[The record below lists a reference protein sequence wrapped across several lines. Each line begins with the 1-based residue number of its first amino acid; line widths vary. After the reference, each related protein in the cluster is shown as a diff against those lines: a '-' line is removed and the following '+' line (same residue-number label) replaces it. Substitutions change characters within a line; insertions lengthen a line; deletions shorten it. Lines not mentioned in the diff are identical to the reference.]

1 MLTKQTGTKNKKMQK
16 LKDFIKKYF
25 KGFTFFYRILKYRIF
40 IALSVSVFVGILD
53 GFGLAMFLPLLQLV
67 GGDKEA
73 TGEGMGK
80 LDFMVEALQNMGLS
94 LTLQIILVTL
104 IIFFVIKGILTYGGN
119 VYNVHIRQYFLRN
132 LRLSLLRNF
141 NRIKFK
147 SYIQW
152 DIGRIQNAFTTE
164 TERIANSFTHY
175 FKTLNQGVNVAVYA
189 GFAFTVDP
197 KFATL
202 VIIGGGLTHF
212 VYSYF
217 YKLSRKASR
226 SLSSGNS
233 IFHGLV
239 IQHINNFKYLKA
251 TGRHLFYGK
260 KLEEIVLDIEEQNKK
275 LGVYGAA
282 LSSIREPLMII
293 IVALVIYIQTQ
304 VLDEPLAP
312 ILISLLFFYRALS
325 SLNAMQSTWNLFIKF
340 SGSIENVESFSNE
353 LKQNKEAKNGK
364 LNFESDFKDITF
376 KMVSFAYGEKKVIDN
391 INLSIRKN
399 ESIAFVGESG
409 SGKTTLVN
417 IISGLLKPTQGSYL
431 IDGKELKDIN
441 INQFQKRVGF
451 IAQEPVIF
459 STSIFN
465 NITFFAKKTEQTKA
479 RFWQAINDSAL
490 EDFMTNLNNNED
502 EDLGSNGVNISGGQR
517 QRIAIARELYRD
529 IDILILDEATAALD
543 GETERIIQDS
553 IDQLKGKYTII
564 TVAHRLATIKN
575 ADRVVLM
582 DQGEIVN
589 ALPFDQLVEAEP
601 RFAKMAEIQSI

>member
-1 MLTKQTGTKNKKMQK
+1 MQPIKNI
-16 LKDFIKKYF
+16 IKKHF
-25 KGFTFFYRILKYRIF
+25 KGFTFFYRILRYRIF
-40 IALSVSVFVGILD
+40 IALSVGIFVGVLD

-73 TGEGMGK
+73 SGEGMGK
-80 LDFMVEALQNMGLS
+80 LDFMVEALQDMGLS
-94 LTLQIILVTL
+94 LTLQTILTTL
-104 IIFFVIKGILTYGGN
+104 IVFFVLKGILTYAGN

-132 LRLSLLRNF
+132 LRLTLLNNF
-141 NRIKFK
+141 NHIKFK

-152 DIGRIQNAFTTE
+152 DTGRIQNAFTTE
-164 TERIANSFTHY
+164 TERITNSFVHY
-175 FKTLNQGVNVAVYA
+175 FRTLNQGVNVAVYA
-189 GFAFTVDP
+189 AFAFTVDP
-197 KFATL
+197 QFATL
-202 VIIGGGLTHF
+202 VIAGGGLTHF

-233 IFHGLV
+233 KFHGLV

-260 KLEEIVLDIEEQNKK
+260 KLEETVLDIEEQNKK

-282 LSSIREPLMII
+282 LQSIREPLMII
-293 IVALVIYIQTQ
+293 IVAVVIYIQTQ
-304 VLDEPLAP
+304 VLGEPLAP

-340 SGSIENVESFSNE
+340 SGSIENVEDFGNE
-353 LKQNKEAKNGK
+353 LKHNKEEKQGK
-364 LNFESDFKDITF
+364 LTYNSEFKSLTLND
-376 KMVSFAYGEKKVIDN
+376 VSFAYGDTKVIDN
-391 INLSIRKN
+391 ISLSIQKN

-409 SGKTTLVN
+409 SGKTTMVN
-417 IISGLLKPTQGSYL
+417 LLSGLLKPSQGYYL
-431 IDGKELKDIN
+431 INDQDLSEIN
-441 INQFQKRVGF
+441 ISQFQKRVGF
-451 IAQEPVIF
+451 ISQEPVIF

-465 NITFFAKKTEQTKA
+465 NITFFAEKTEQTKA
-479 RFWQAINDSAL
+479 RFWQAIKDAAL
-490 EDFMTNLNNNED
+490 EDFMINLNNSED
-502 EDLGSNGVNISGGQR
+502 EDLGSNGVNISGGQK

-543 GETERIIQDS
+543 GETERMIQDS
-553 IDQLKGKYTII
+553 IDELKGKYTII

-582 DQGEIVN
+582 DQGKIIN
-589 ALPFDQLVEAEP
+589 ALPFDQLVEVEP
-601 RFAKMAEIQSI
+601 RFAKMAEIQSL

>member
-1 MLTKQTGTKNKKMQK
+1 
-16 LKDFIKKYF
+16 
-25 KGFTFFYRILKYRIF
+25 
-40 IALSVSVFVGILD
+40 
-53 GFGLAMFLPLLQLV
+53 MFLPLLQLV

-94 LTLQIILVTL
+94 LTLQTILVTL
-104 IIFFVIKGILTYGGN
+104 SIFFVIKGILTYLGN
-119 VYNVHIRQYFLRN
+119 LYNVHVRQYFLRN
-132 LRLSLLRNF
+132 LRLGLLRNF

-152 DIGRIQNAFTTE
+152 NTGHIQNTFTTE
-164 TERIANSFTHY
+164 TERISNSFVHY

-202 VIIGGGLTHF
+202 VIMGGGLTHF

-233 IFHGLV
+233 IFHDLV

-251 TGRHLFYGK
+251 TGRNLYYAK
-260 KLEEIVLDIEEQNKK
+260 KLEGIVLDIEAQNKK
-275 LGVYGAA
+275 LGIYGAA
-282 LSSIREPLMII
+282 LSAIREPLMMII
-293 IVALVIYIQTQ
+293 IALVTYIQTQ
-304 VLDEPLAP
+304 FLDEPLAP

-325 SLNAMQSTWNLFIKF
+325 SLNSMQSTWNLFIRF

-364 LNFESDFKDITF
+364 LNFESNFKDITL
-376 KMVSFAYGEKKVIDN
+376 KMVSFAFGGKKVIDN
-391 INLSIRKN
+391 ITLSIRKN

-417 IISGLLKPTQGSYL
+417 IISGLLKPAHGSYH

-465 NITFFAKKTEQTKA
+465 NITFFAEKTEETKA
-479 RFWQAINDSAL
+479 RFWKAINDSAL
-490 EDFMTNLNNNED
+490 KDFMTNFNNNEN

-543 GETERIIQDS
+543 GETERMIQDS

-564 TVAHRLATIKN
+564 SVAHRLATIKN
-575 ADRVVLM
+575 ADCVVFM
-582 DQGEIVN
+582 DKGKIVN

-601 RFAKMAEIQSI
+601 RFAKMARMQSL

>member
-1 MLTKQTGTKNKKMQK
+1 MLKF
-16 LKDFIKKYF
+16 KDFIKKYF
-25 KGFTFFYRILKYRIF
+25 IGFTFFYKILRYRIF
-40 IALSVSVFVGILD
+40 ITLSVSVFVGVLD

-73 TGEGMGK
+73 TGDGMGK
-80 LDFMVEALQNMGLS
+80 LDFLVDALLNMGLS
-94 LTLQIILVTL
+94 LALQTILVTL
-104 IIFFVIKGILTYGGN
+104 IVFFVIKGILTYLGN

-132 LRLSLLRNF
+132 LRLTLLRNF
-141 NRIKFK
+141 NYIKFK

-152 DIGRIQNAFTTE
+152 DTGRIQNVFTTE
-164 TERIANSFTHY
+164 TERITNSFVHY
-175 FKTLNQGVNVAVYA
+175 FRTLNQGVNVAVYA
-189 GFAFTVDP
+189 GFALTVDP
-197 KFATL
+197 KFASL
-202 VIIGGGLTHF
+202 VIVGGGFTHF

-226 SLSSGNS
+226 NLSSGNS
-233 IFHGLV
+233 KFHGLV

-260 KLEEIVLDIEEQNKK
+260 KLEETVLDIEEQNKK

-304 VLDEPLAP
+304 VLNEPLGP

-340 SGSIENVESFSNE
+340 SGSIENVESFGNE
-353 LKQNKEAKNGK
+353 LKQNKEAKNGT
-364 LNFESDFKDITF
+364 LIFESDFKDLTL
-376 KMVSFAYGEKKVIDN
+376 KMVCFAYGEINVIDKV
-391 INLSIRKN
+391 NLIIKKN

-417 IISGLLKPTQGSYL
+417 IISGLLKPSQGSYL
-431 IDGKELKDIN
+431 IDGKELKDLN
-441 INQFQKRVGF
+441 ISQFQKRVGF
-451 IAQEPVIF
+451 ITQEPVIF

-465 NITFFAKKTEQTKA
+465 NISFFAEKTEETKA
-479 RFWQAINDSAL
+479 CFWRAIKDAAL
-490 EDFMTNLNNNED
+490 EDFMINLNNNED

-517 QRIAIARELYRD
+517 QRIAIARELYRE

-543 GETERIIQDS
+543 GETERMIQDS
-553 IDQLKGKYTII
+553 LDQLKGKYTII

-582 DQGEIVN
+582 DHGKIVN
-589 ALPFDQLVEAEP
+589 ALPFDQLVLAEP
-601 RFAKMAEIQSI
+601 IFAKMAEIQSL